1 MTGEKAALPDRM
13 LETERGRSWRG
24 PVAGV
29 DEAGRGPIAGP
40 VVAAAVILPG
50 DFKLEGVNDS
60 KLLAAGRRE
69 ALALAIRAGAAV
81 AVGQASVEE
90 IDTLNILHAAM
101 LAMRRAV
108 EALPMRP
115 AGVLVDGNRLPEGL
129 TCPGLAVIGGDGT
142 ELAIAAASIIAKTER
157 DRIMRDLGRRYPG
170 YGLETH
176 AGYATEQ
183 HRQAVRQRGPTPA
196 HRRSFRPV
204 RDMLT

>member
-1 MTGEKAALPDRM
+1 MPDRM
-13 LETERGRSWRG
+13 LETERSRIWQG

-40 VVAAAVILPG
+40 VVAAAVILPE
-50 DFKLEGVNDS
+50 DFMLEGVNDS
-60 KLLAAGRRE
+60 KLIAPAARE
-69 ALALAIRAGAAV
+69 ALALAIRAVAVV

-101 LAMRRAV
+101 LAMQRAI

-115 AGVLVDGNRLPEGL
+115 AGVLVDGNRLPERL
-129 TCPGLAVIGGDGT
+129 PCPGLPVIGGDGT

-157 DRIMRDLGRRYPG
+157 DRMMRDLGALYPG

-183 HRQAVRQRGPTPA
+183 HRQAVQQLGPTPA

-204 RDMLT
+204 RDMFT